1 MVEDMIYKEE
11 RILFPTALDALSDGE
26 WDVMAA
32 GEGEIGFAWID
43 APKVASDT
51 AVPESAAGTAAEH
64 LLPLTTGALSLAQLD
79 LMLRALPVDV
89 TFVDETGR
97 VRYYSEGER
106 VFPRSPAVIGREVR
120 NCHPPKSVAV
130 VERIVEEFRAGTKDI
145 AEFWIELGE
154 RIVHIRYFALRD
166 PDNTYRGVLEVSQ
179 DVTAIRSL
187 EGQRRLL
194 DWDT

>member
-1 MVEDMIYKEE
+1 
-11 RILFPTALDALSDGE
+11 
-26 WDVMAA
+26 
-32 GEGEIGFAWID
+32 
-43 APKVASDT
+43 
-51 AVPESAAGTAAEH
+51 
-64 LLPLTTGALSLAQLD
+64 
-79 LMLRALPVDV
+79 
-89 TFVDETGR
+89 
-97 VRYYSEGER
+97 